1 MQGADNY
8 VTENFAGIQI
18 VRERTIS
25 KLFVCLN
32 KGAELDEFTSVN
44 SIKTLYK
51 GFIHKNRGSLSGASF
66 MGEEKPDEELMG
78 KRKPAPR
85 LSTTFC
91 DVDSYR
97 MARLADFYTSVLRNF

>member
-1 MQGADNY
+1 
-8 VTENFAGIQI
+8 
-18 VRERTIS
+18 
-25 KLFVCLN
+25 
-32 KGAELDEFTSVN
+32 
-44 SIKTLYK
+44 
-51 GFIHKNRGSLSGASF
+51 

-97 MARLADFYTSVLRNF
+97 MTRLREFYTFAYEYSSAPHCDKLGQSFYFME